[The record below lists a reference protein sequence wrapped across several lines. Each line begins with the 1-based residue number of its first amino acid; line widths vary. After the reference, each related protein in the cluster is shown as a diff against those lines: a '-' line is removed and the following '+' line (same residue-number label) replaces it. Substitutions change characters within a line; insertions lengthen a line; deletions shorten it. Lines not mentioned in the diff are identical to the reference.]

1 MSDPLTDRLA
11 RFTPAGLDRDA
22 LLFSAG
28 RASARPDRRWQAIAG
43 LLAVAQ
49 VLTLAWLFRPVPAP
63 APHTAAPAK
72 APADFLPSP
81 RPAGGSED
89 PPSLIRRWPR
99 ADEPAPAVT
108 ADLVPDAPPL
118 RAFPASAA
126 GPVN

>member
-28 RASARPDRRWQAIAG
+28 RASARPDRRWQAIAA
-43 LLAVAQ
+43 LLAFAQ
-49 VLTLAWLFRPVPAP
+49 VLTLAWLLRPVPAP
-63 APHTAAPAK
+63 APQAAHPAVAPAGP
-72 APADFLPSP
+72 APSSGPS
-81 RPAGGSED
+81 GDSSES
-89 PPSLIRRWPR
+89 PSLIRHWPR